1 MLALNTGLRAGE
13 VWGLRPADIQLQT
26 FDHNRKSSIVA
37 ADICKS
43 HQNETLELVFEL
55 NERLLASVFTRQDFS
70 NKILKNLSRLFL
82 KLKNQ
87 LNNAYHFY
95 EAQGWSLEK

>member
-1 MLALNTGLRAGE
+1 MYVVYLLALNTGLRAGE
-13 VWGLRPADIQLQT
+13 VWGLRPADNQLQT

-55 NERLLASVFTRQDFS
+55 NERLLASEFTRQDFS
-70 NKILKNLSRLFL
+70 NKILKNF
-82 KLKNQ
+82 K
-87 LNNAYHFY
+87 
-95 EAQGWSLEK
+95 SLILEIKKSAK